1 MLKQPSPKKLM
12 NALKK
17 EASISATVDVYDDI
31 EEKDLR
37 FVHVIDDFTGE
48 DKGWRGPEGLG
59 LGFESDSAMAAYLFP
74 RYPRGNIRFDGDEFE
89 L

>member
-12 NALKK
+12 NALTK
-17 EASISATVDVYDDI
+17 EASISTTVDVYDDI
-31 EEKDLR
+31 EEKDIR
-37 FVHVIDDFTGE
+37 FVHFIDDFTGE
-48 DKGWRGPEGLG
+48 DKGWHGPKGLG
-59 LGFESDSAMAAYLFP
+59 RGLESNAAMAAYLFP

>member
-12 NALKK
+12 NALVK
-17 EASISATVDVYDDI
+17 EASISATVDVYDNI

-37 FVHVIDDFTGE
+37 FAHIVDDFTGE
-48 DKGWRGPEGLG
+48 AKGWRGQEGLG
-59 LGFESDSAMAAYLFP
+59 LVFDSDAAMAAYLFP
-74 RYPRGNIRFDGDEFE
+74 RYPEGNIRFDGDKFE